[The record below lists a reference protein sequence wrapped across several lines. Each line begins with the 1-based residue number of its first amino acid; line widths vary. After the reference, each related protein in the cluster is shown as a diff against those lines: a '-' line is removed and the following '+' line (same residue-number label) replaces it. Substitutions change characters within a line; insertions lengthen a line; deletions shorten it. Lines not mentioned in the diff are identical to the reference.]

1 MISIYIRI
9 GFRSLS
15 TLDTHSEVVFDL
27 NLNEL
32 TKTKGKSINED
43 NSDFLWSVGWISE
56 RYTNQDSSYNLPG
69 RWSDKLL
76 ISLLESVHKAG
87 LPLKIWKD
95 KQVVYSLIRGVLVN
109 TIFIIQPKITTMKTF
124 KNHFNGG
131 WFIAN
136 YTEPQ
141 LGLRFYDNCEIVFF
155 VEPSYWCCLGGVGR
169 SGLSPTNP

>member
-95 KQVVYSLIRGVLVN
+95 KQLVYSLIRGVLVN
-109 TIFIIQPKITTMKTF
+109 TILWKPVWYHPTKNYNNENIQKSFQWRLVYSKLHGAPI
-124 KNHFNGG
+124 
-131 WFIAN
+131 
-136 YTEPQ
+136 
-141 LGLRFYDNCEIVFF
+141 RSEIL
-155 VEPSYWCCLGGVGR
+155 W
-169 SGLSPTNP
+169 